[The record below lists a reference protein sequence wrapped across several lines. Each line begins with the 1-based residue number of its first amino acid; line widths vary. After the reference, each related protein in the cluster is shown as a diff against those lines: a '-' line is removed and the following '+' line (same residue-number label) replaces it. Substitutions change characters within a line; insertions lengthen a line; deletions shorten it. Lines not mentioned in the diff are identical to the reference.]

1 MDSKKLPNFFND
13 QTLEEEIVEGKIRRC
28 IFTAENIQV
37 IIYHFPPDTVFP
49 LHTHDKHEQMGY
61 LVSGKMGFNAG
72 GDVRTLLPG
81 DFYYAPIGMEHN
93 AWTMDEPSVL
103 LDFFSPIREDLV
115 KKTGEKE

>member
-1 MDSKKLPNFFND
+1 MEPEKLLNFFNEQNLD
-13 QTLEEEIVEGKIRRC
+13 KEIVEGNVERY
-28 IFTAENIQV
+28 IFTANNIQV
-37 IIYHFPPDTVFP
+37 IIYHFPPNKVFP

-81 DFYYAPIGMEHN
+81 DFYFAPIGMEHN
-93 AWTMDEPSVL
+93 AWTMEEPSVL

-115 KKTGEKE
+115 K

>member
-1 MDSKKLPNFFND
+1 MNPEKLLNFFNESD
-13 QTLEEEIVEGKIRRC
+13 LKKEIVEGNVERY
-28 IFTAENIQV
+28 IFTANNIQV
-37 IIYHFPPDTVFP
+37 VIYHFPPNKVFP

-103 LDFFSPIREDLV
+103 LDFFSPIREDLA
-115 KKTGEKE
+115 G